1 MKVYKLLHKPTGL
14 YFTPS
19 KGSGNL
25 STVGK
30 IYTKKPKLSWVETI
44 RIILRSNVNGN
55 LSKKQKI
62 IANYFNLKPNK
73 FNYYWLDRHIETNKE
88 DWEIIEL

>member
-30 IYTKKPKLSWVETI
+30 IYTKKPKLNWVETI
-44 RIILRSNVNGN
+44 RIILKTRGTK
-55 LSKKQKI
+55 LSKKQKVI
-62 IANYFNLKPNK
+62 VDYFNLKPNK
-73 FNYYWLDRHIETNKE
+73 IDHYWLDKHFKTNKE
-88 DWEIIEL
+88 DWKIIEL